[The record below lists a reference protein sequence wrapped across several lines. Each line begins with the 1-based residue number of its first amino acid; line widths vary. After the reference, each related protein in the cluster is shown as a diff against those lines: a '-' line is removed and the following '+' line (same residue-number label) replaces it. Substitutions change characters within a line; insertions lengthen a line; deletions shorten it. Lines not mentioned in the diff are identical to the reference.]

1 MVVSSLEEVSEIVR
15 VSLIATAVG
24 LLFIVAAG
32 LMSGSLRVEVALT
45 REDEAPRGRR
55 HTLQKLAAS
64 YGLEKTGDADDIK
77 SRILGHLWAERSQG
91 GRIEPLEEVGA
102 ELLVEHLATP
112 RPELGPG
119 HLKSFNRETLRLLVQ
134 ESKSLLALAKLFNLD
149 QKLYGRTLR
158 RVRQMMRNGNLEDC
172 IQLMQS
178 ANDRLRTR
186 LEAQVTKDW

>member
-1 MVVSSLEEVSEIVR
+1 M
-15 VSLIATAVG
+15 
-24 LLFIVAAG
+24 
-32 LMSGSLRVEVALT
+32 
-45 REDEAPRGRR
+45 
-55 HTLQKLAAS
+55 
-64 YGLEKTGDADDIK
+64 
-77 SRILGHLWAERSQG
+77 
-91 GRIEPLEEVGA
+91 
-102 ELLVEHLATP
+102 
-112 RPELGPG
+112 GPG